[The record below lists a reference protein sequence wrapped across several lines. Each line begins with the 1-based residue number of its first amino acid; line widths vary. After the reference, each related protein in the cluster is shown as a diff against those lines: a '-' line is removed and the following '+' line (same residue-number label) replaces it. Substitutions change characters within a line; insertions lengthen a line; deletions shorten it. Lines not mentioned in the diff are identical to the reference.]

1 MEGDARLAWLGR
13 DLVGLAPPEWSS
25 AGLAGATFC
34 VVDLETTGGSPGFSK
49 VTEIGAVRMRG
60 GEVVERFVTLV
71 NPNRPIP
78 QVVTELTGIDD
89 EMVAG
94 SPDIEDALAR
104 FVEFA
109 GQDVLVAHNAPFDL
123 RFLNYERRRLA
134 SRYFTQPWLD
144 TLVLARR
151 LLDGQVERHDLRTL
165 AGWAD
170 TSVQPIHRA
179 LPDAEA
185 TAEVLMV
192 LLELLAERGVDTLER
207 AVAFGGT
214 GGARHAYK
222 LALAEELPALP
233 GVYVM
238 RDRRGRALYVGKAA
252 DLRRRVRSYFGPGGR
267 HGRLIGR
274 ALEQLDSIDHEVCGS
289 EFAALLRENDLI
301 KQLNPPCN
309 RRGAG
314 AGGRFLKISWGEMAP
329 RLYVV
334 SRVLAD
340 GASYFGPIRSERLAR
355 EAVERLHAMYPLAAQ
370 DPEARDEALAEVE
383 ELLAG
388 RRRRH
393 RPAGPAHRP
402 GRRRRA
408 PGLRPERGRRPGRVR
423 AGPARRPGPRAAGA
437 AAGGRHRR
445 AAPRRPRRGVLR
457 RRRHRAQPR
466 RHRARRLARRRPRR
480 PRRPPPRRPPARGAG
495 AGRARRGHDRGGAA
509 ARRGGDGLGAAP
521 AGGLAHGRGAGVDRG
536 RGRPGLLDVGGARR
550 LTDCAREDRA
560 PRAPAGGRLAARS
573 TGSAARAPTCRGA
586 APATATGCSSR
597 RPSSR
602 RPRSRAWC
610 PTTSA
615 SSTAGRPPSTWPPP
629 ASATCWRSGTGSA
642 TRAGRATST
651 PRRASSPSAAGPRRS
666 G

>member
-1 MEGDARLAWLGR
+1 MPPALQLHLPLPTPQPGAEGADSLPDRLCALIARRGRPLEVGHVATQLLRLRRCPERLQRRLVAEIVEGDARLAWLGR

-49 VTEIGAVRMRG
+49 VTEIGAVRVRG

-170 TSVQPIHRA
+170 TSVEPIHRA

-238 RDRRGRALYVGKAA
+238 RDRRRRALYVGKAA

-289 EFAALLRENDLI
+289 DFAALLRENDLI

-314 AGGRFLKISWGEMAP
+314 AGGRFVKISWGEMAP

-383 ELLAG
+383 KLLGGDAAAIG
-388 RRRRH
+388 RLGPRIAQAVVDGRLDFD
-393 RPAGPAHRP
+393 PSEADGPAESVLGLLGALARV
-402 GRRRRA
+402 RRARRRA
-408 PGLRPERGRRPGRVR
+408 AVIVEPRRDGGAEAFFVAGGIVRSRADIVPHDWRDAARVGLDALRR
-423 AGPARRPGPRAAGA
+423 AARRPAALAPDALDEVTIVEGRLLDGA
-437 AAGGRHRR
+437 A
-445 AAPRRPRRGVLR
+445 
-457 RRRHRAQPR
+457 
-466 RHRARRLARRRPRR
+466 
-480 PRRPPPRRPPARGAG
+480 
-495 AGRARRGHDRGGAA
+495 
-509 ARRGGDGLGAAP
+509 
-521 AGGLAHGRGAGVDRG
+521 
-536 RGRPGLLDVGGARR
+536 
-550 LTDCAREDRA
+550 
-560 PRAPAGGRLAARS
+560 
-573 TGSAARAPTCRGA
+573 TGSALRLPEGWRTAVALAWIEGAVARVCSTSA
-586 APATATGCSSR
+586 APG
-597 RPSSR
+597 
-602 RPRSRAWC
+602 
-610 PTTSA
+610 
-615 SSTAGRPPSTWPPP
+615 G
-629 ASATCWRSGTGSA
+629 
-642 TRAGRATST
+642 
-651 PRRASSPSAAGPRRS
+651 
-666 G
+666 

>member
-1 MEGDARLAWLGR
+1 MRGRRGGRALRHAGEPEPADPAGGHRAHRHRRRDGRRAAPTSRTPWRASSRSPARTCWWPTTRPSTCASSTTSAAAWRAATSPSPGSTPWCSPAGCSTGR
-13 DLVGLAPPEWSS
+13 SS
-25 AGLAGATFC
+25 ATTCARSPAGPTPRSSRSTAPCPTPRPRPRC
-34 VVDLETTGGSPGFSK
+34 CRAARSCSPSAAWTRSSG
-49 VTEIGAVRMRG
+49 
-60 GEVVERFVTLV
+60 
-71 NPNRPIP
+71 P
-78 QVVTELTGIDD
+78 
-89 EMVAG
+89 
-94 SPDIEDALAR
+94 SP
-104 FVEFA
+104 
-109 GQDVLVAHNAPFDL
+109 
-123 RFLNYERRRLA
+123 
-134 SRYFTQPWLD
+134 SR
-144 TLVLARR
+144 
-151 LLDGQVERHDLRTL
+151 
-165 AGWAD
+165 
-170 TSVQPIHRA
+170 
-179 LPDAEA
+179 
-185 TAEVLMV
+185 
-192 LLELLAERGVDTLER
+192 
-207 AVAFGGT
+207 GT

-423 AGPARRPGPRAAGA
+423 AGRARRPRPRPARA

-480 PRRPPPRRPPARGAG
+480 PRRAPPRR
-495 AGRARRGHDRGGAA
+495 
-509 ARRGGDGLGAAP
+509 
-521 AGGLAHGRGAGVDRG
+521 
-536 RGRPGLLDVGGARR
+536 
-550 LTDCAREDRA
+550 
-560 PRAPAGGRLAARS
+560 
-573 TGSAARAPTCRGA
+573 
-586 APATATGCSSR
+586 
-597 RPSSR
+597 
-602 RPRSRAWC
+602 
-610 PTTSA
+610 
-615 SSTAGRPPSTWPPP
+615 
-629 ASATCWRSGTGSA
+629 
-642 TRAGRATST
+642 
-651 PRRASSPSAAGPRRS
+651 AAGPRRS
-666 G
+666 RRTRSTRSRSWRGGCSTGRRRDRRCACRRAGARPRRWRGSRARSPGSARRRRRPGADRLRA